1 MGNQS
6 SEVKSQYTG
15 RDGMPLK
22 TTFSSGIQPP
32 VYKDHHTQGP
42 LKVGKKCSLVSR
54 QCCPLRAVNMS
65 GINVDQKKLIYR
77 KNLELVVP

>member
-1 MGNQS
+1 MANQS

-15 RDGMPLK
+15 RDGIPMK

-42 LKVGKKCSLVSR
+42 LKVGEKCSLVSR

-77 KNLELVVP
+77 KNVELVVP